1 MATRVA
7 IWIDCILRQLCNITR
22 SENPMKLPTV
32 GLALLSA
39 AVFTLTAC
47 GQKGPLYV
55 PKKEAPAASA
65 PPASEQAADPAED
78 KPSDKDEADGA
89 SK

>member
-1 MATRVA
+1 
-7 IWIDCILRQLCNITR
+7 
-22 SENPMKLPTV
+22 MKLPTV

-47 GQKGPLYV
+47 GQKGPLYMQ
-55 PKKEAPAASA
+55 KQEAPAASA
-65 PPASEQAADPAED
+65 PAEAEQAADPAEE